1 MHLKFTF
8 LSPLTNLF
16 YTAVSWVLLRW
27 HQFFTLLGM
36 PRNGGLTWSLSI
48 VFLVITAR
56 LLLFRFFIKQ
66 VHYTRHMQK
75 MAPEIAKLKE
85 KHKGDKQ
92 AQQRAMM
99 ELQQEQ
105 GLNMLAGCLPM
116 LLQIPV
122 FISLFHVLRHLANAS
137 QGNRSTH
144 NLTLYGFSQSETL
157 SAARAK
163 LFGAPLAS
171 SFHDKTSK
179 VIALGG
185 DLSTVR
191 TVTIVLALISA
202 GATFVTQ
209 RQSTRNAPTPPTGQ
223 AAQIQK
229 LMLYIIPVMVLGSGV
244 FFPLGVLLYWFTSNL
259 WTMGQQFYIY
269 RYHPVDEAPAPAPVG
284 VVGKSLAPKPGAKPV
299 ANRDRRPSIS
309 GATAVSTVNNDPR
322 PTARSSTPRPGARPT
337 AGKAAVGK
345 PAVGKP
351 AVKRPAPRNKKR

>member
-1 MHLKFTF
+1 MKFTF
-8 LSPLTNLF
+8 LSPVTNVF

-27 HQFFTLLGM
+27 HQLFTALGM
-36 PRNGGLTWSLSI
+36 NPDGGLTWSLSI
-48 VFLVITAR
+48 VFLVVTAR

-137 QGNRSTH
+137 RVGTSPR
-144 NLTLYGFSQSETL
+144 NLTLYGFSSGETH
-157 SAARAK
+157 SAAQAK

-171 SFHDKTSK
+171 SFHDMASK
-179 VIALGG
+179 VTALGG
-185 DLSTVR
+185 DLGTVR
-191 TVTIVLALISA
+191 TVTMVLAVISA
-202 GATFVTQ
+202 AATFITQ
-209 RQSTRNAPTPPTGQ
+209 WQSARNAPAAPTGQ
-223 AAQIQK
+223 AATIQR
-229 LMLYIIPVMVLGSGV
+229 LMLYIIPIMVLGSGV
-244 FFPLGVLLYWFTSNL
+244 FFPLGVLIYWFTSNL

-269 RYHPVDEAPAPAPVG
+269 RYHPVDAVPEVPPVG
-284 VVGKSLAPKPGAKPV
+284 VVGKTLAPKPGAKPV
-299 ANRDRRPSIS
+299 PNRDRRQSGNGVAPSAPP
-309 GATAVSTVNNDPR
+309 ATGSEPR
-322 PTARSSTPRPGARPT
+322 PPVVRSSPPRPGARPNG
-337 AGKAAVGK
+337 AR
-345 PAVGKP
+345 PAT
-351 AVKRPAPRNKKR
+351 KRTAPRNKKR

>member
-1 MHLKFTF
+1 MKFTF
-8 LSPLTNLF
+8 LSPLTNIF

-27 HQFFTLLGM
+27 HQLFTLLGM
-36 PRNGGLTWSLSI
+36 NADSGLTWALSI

-137 QGNRSTH
+137 QGNRSAR
-144 NLTLYGFSQSETL
+144 NLTLYGFSKHETL
-157 SAARAK
+157 SAANAK

-171 SFHDKTSK
+171 SFHDAASK
-179 VIALGG
+179 VQALGG
-185 DLSTVR
+185 DLATVR
-191 TVTIVLALISA
+191 TVTMVLAVISA
-202 GATFVTQ
+202 AATFVTQ
-209 RQSTRNAPTPPTGQ
+209 LQSARNAPTPPTGQ

-244 FFPLGVLLYWFTSNL
+244 FFPLGVLLYWFTSNI

-269 RYHPVDEAPAPAPVG
+269 RFHPVDAEPTPPPVG

-299 ANRDRRPSIS
+299 GNRERRAPLNGTTTS
-309 GATAVSTVNNDPR
+309 TAAVNAESR
-322 PTARSSTPRPGARPT
+322 PAARSSTPRPGARPNG
-337 AGKAAVGK
+337 ARPAA
-345 PAVGKP
+345 
-351 AVKRPAPRNKKR
+351 KRPAPRNKKR